1 MKPKLNEKQVGLSKL
16 RRKQVASGVRAFN
29 RWMDDYINHPE
40 KFEAEHQSI
49 MRHLEEK
56 KKGKQPTY
64 GEQCMALL
72 IHYSK

>member
-1 MKPKLNEKQVGLSKL
+1 MALKLNEKQV
-16 RRKQVASGVRAFN
+16 ACGVRAFN

-40 KFEAEHQSI
+40 KFEAEHQTI
-49 MRHLEEK
+49 LCHLKER

-64 GEQCMALL
+64 GEQSMALL